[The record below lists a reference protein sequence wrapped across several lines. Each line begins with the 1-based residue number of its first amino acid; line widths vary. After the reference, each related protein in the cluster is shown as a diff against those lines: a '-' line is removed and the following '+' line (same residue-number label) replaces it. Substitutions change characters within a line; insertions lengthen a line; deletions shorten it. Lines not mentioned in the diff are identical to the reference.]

1 MPIALLG
8 SIGFTVAMMYP
19 NNDAIIIV
27 TCVIYGAAGL
37 AAYPIACEL
46 TVETTYPVG
55 EATSTGIF
63 VMLGQL
69 LAGKMRNLDYSIEM
83 AITFNGNLQDWFQI
97 NDN

>member
-1 MPIALLG
+1 MPVALLG
-8 SIGFTVAMMYP
+8 SIGFTVAMMFP
-19 NNDAIIIV
+19 NNDAAIIV
-27 TCVIYGAAGL
+27 TCIVYGSAGL

-69 LAGKMRNLDYSIEM
+69 LAGKNCNKL
-83 AITFNGNLQDWFQI
+83 LKW
-97 NDN
+97 